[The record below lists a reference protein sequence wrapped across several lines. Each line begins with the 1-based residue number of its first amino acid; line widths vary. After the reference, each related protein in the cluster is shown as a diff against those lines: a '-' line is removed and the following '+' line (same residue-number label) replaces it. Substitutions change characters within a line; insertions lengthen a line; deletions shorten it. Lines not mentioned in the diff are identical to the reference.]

1 MNRSKKTIAIPPAE
15 VIREYLE
22 SRGMTQKELAI
33 RMGTSEKNLSML
45 MNEKAPLT
53 SETAEK
59 LEMVFDVPVA
69 TWLKLESLYRADLQK
84 IKSEQQSEAD
94 ENLAAKIDYRAL
106 ATLGWVQ
113 KTRKLSERICNLRKF
128 FEVASLATLITEK
141 FTENVAF
148 RKLINTDKSN
158 FLALAWCQKAKID
171 ARKQEL
177 EKLDLTKLKSKLVPL
192 KKVASVA
199 KPDIKAMQEILNDCG
214 VAMIILPQLKGSG
227 IHGASFVTGKN
238 VVLGLTD
245 RRKTADVFCFSF
257 FHELGHV
264 LREDFYRCGV
274 LTKDDEDEADKFAAD
289 LLIPPSDFDDFIQK
303 SDFSNEAI
311 QAFAKHENVDAGVIV
326 GRLQKEGLIDYNMH
340 NDLKHQF
347 QL

>member
-33 RMGTSEKNLSML
+33 RMGTSEKNLSLL

-53 SETAEK
+53 PETAEK
-59 LEMVFDVPVA
+59 LEMVFNVPVA
-69 TWLKLESLYRADLQK
+69 TWLKLERLYRADLQK
-84 IKSEQQSEAD
+84 IKSEQQNEAD
-94 ENLAAKIDYRAL
+94 EDLAAKIDYSAL
-106 ATLGWVQ
+106 VALGWVQ
-113 KTRKLSERICNLRKF
+113 KTRRLSERIYNLRKF
-128 FEVASLATLITEK
+128 FEIASLATLITDK

-148 RKLINTDKSN
+148 RKLRNTDKSDL
-158 FLALAWCQKAKID
+158 LALAWCQKAKVE
-171 ARKQEL
+171 ARNQEL
-177 EKLDLTKLKSKLVPL
+177 EKLDLTKLKSKLDPL
-192 KKVASVA
+192 KKAAAAA
-199 KPDIKAMQEILNDCG
+199 KPDINAMQEILKDCG
-214 VAMIILPQLKGSG
+214 IAMIILPQLKGSG
-227 IHGASFVTGKN
+227 IHGASFATGKN

-245 RRKTADVFCFSF
+245 RRKTADIFCFSF

-264 LREDFYRCGV
+264 LREDFYRCGS
-274 LTKDDEDEADKFAAD
+274 LTKEDEEEADKFATD
-289 LLIPPSDFDDFIQK
+289 LLISPRDFDDFTQK

-326 GRLQKEGLIDYNMH
+326 GRLQKEGFIDYNMH